1 VNVVKQLAPS
11 VDFAKMNFMTGT
23 TATVRAKLLCLCC
36 FAVTRWRLNSTEVC
50 LRFLMS
56 SGLARAVSAVGSFVD
71 HCA

>member
-36 FAVTRWRLNSTEVC
+36 FAVTLWRRMLPRSPG
-50 LRFLMS
+50 FLTN
-56 SGLARAVSAVGSFVD
+56 SGLARAVSAIGSFVD